1 VALELT
7 LRMDQGRLP
16 LGNQGARLLDLGWS
30 RPRLELIDIRILDS
44 DLATP
49 GKSASLDREIVTGT
63 IAPSQQPPSG
73 LATLEISPSP
83 AGTPGVDDRA
93 TLDIP
98 DVEMPAVD
106 PELTPEKPAPSI
118 RATLPVEIS
127 VPPPELPPV
136 IVALPAGLDF
146 AAEIVARSD
155 EGLALARLAERER
168 NDIRAAYE
176 ANQNRPFWID
186 GRGWSPAAQTLVTQI
201 GRAGDDGLRP
211 SDYPL
216 PVFEASNRG
225 SLAEADIR
233 LSALAVLYARD
244 AQGKAG
250 PGGNVKKIEASGG
263 VAVKSKD
270 QVASA
275 DKAIVDMDTQIASLS
290 GNVSV
295 SQGNN
300 IITGCQITINMK
312 TNNIDV
318 KPCDDTGG
326 GSGRVK
332 VLIDRATGTKPVA
345 KQ

>member
-1 VALELT
+1 MNSSMKRLCAGGMT
-7 LRMDQGRLP
+7 L
-16 LGNQGARLLDLGWS
+16 LLLLAA
-30 RPRLELIDIRILDS
+30 PVLD
-44 DLATP
+44 A
-49 GKSASLDREIVTGT
+49 
-63 IAPSQQPPSG
+63 
-73 LATLEISPSP
+73 
-83 AGTPGVDDRA
+83 
-93 TLDIP
+93 
-98 DVEMPAVD
+98 
-106 PELTPEKPAPSI
+106 
-118 RATLPVEIS
+118 
-127 VPPPELPPV
+127 
-136 IVALPAGLDF
+136 
-146 AAEIVARSD
+146 
-155 EGLALARLAERER
+155 
-168 NDIRAAYE
+168 
-176 ANQNRPFWID
+176 
-186 GRGWSPAAQTLVTQI
+186 AAQTFGGAFDGMSNADEPIQIEADRLEVADKEGTALFSGNVAVTQ
-201 GRAGDDGLRP
+201 
-211 SDYPL
+211 
-216 PVFEASNRG
+216 G
-225 SLAEADIR
+225 STQMRTKNLK
-233 LSALAVLYARD
+233 VLYARD